1 MSTREKTASSIFWT
15 SFRDVF
21 QRLMTFVVFLIL
33 ARLLEPEDFGL
44 VALASAFIVFVELFI
59 RVGFAEAIVQR
70 DELEAG
76 HMDTAFW
83 LIFGIGVVLT
93 LVSVALAGVVSRHF
107 DYPELASVLRWLS
120 LTIVLISL
128 TRIQEAILRR
138 QFQFR
143 ALAIRTLIAGF
154 CGGAVGVVMA
164 FSGMG
169 VWSLVAQQL
178 VEASV
183 GLVVLWGSSHWRP
196 GLKVSN
202 TYFRDLYGFGIN
214 MVGVQFMHFLDQQA
228 NRLII
233 GYVLGATSLGY
244 YTIAQRLIVI
254 VQQVIGKNVVAVLF
268 PAFSRIQGNTEKLK
282 SVFLNSSRLIALLQY
297 PIFMFLAIAGPEV
310 VQVVFGEK
318 WAPSSGVIQFLSLAA
333 LFQSIIVFHHP
344 LFKAVGKPEY
354 ALRVSV
360 IKSVL
365 ATFLVLIFV
374 HYGIEA
380 ASVSVMFASMLVVP
394 VSFYLVD
401 RIFKLDKVRFVK
413 EMRAPIVGSF
423 VLLALVVLLQPS
435 FSTLLGD
442 FFGLVFT
449 TMTGFVVCAF
459 SMWLVDRDLVLEA
472 RDAFLAV
479 AMRGK
484 NRKAGIG

>member
-268 PAFSRIQGNTEKLK
+268 PAFP
-282 SVFLNSSRLIALLQY
+282 VFR
-297 PIFMFLAIAGPEV
+297 ET
-310 VQVVFGEK
+310 
-318 WAPSSGVIQFLSLAA
+318 
-333 LFQSIIVFHHP
+333 
-344 LFKAVGKPEY
+344 
-354 ALRVSV
+354 R
-360 IKSVL
+360 
-365 ATFLVLIFV
+365 
-374 HYGIEA
+374 
-380 ASVSVMFASMLVVP
+380 
-394 VSFYLVD
+394 
-401 RIFKLDKVRFVK
+401 
-413 EMRAPIVGSF
+413 
-423 VLLALVVLLQPS
+423 
-435 FSTLLGD
+435 
-442 FFGLVFT
+442 
-449 TMTGFVVCAF
+449 
-459 SMWLVDRDLVLEA
+459 
-472 RDAFLAV
+472 
-479 AMRGK
+479 K
-484 NRKAGIG
+484 N